1 MISRLSYI
9 LIELR
14 PSPDIFPIIAPQQF

>member
-1 MISRLSYI
+1 VFKSHLND

-14 PSPDIFPIIAPQQF
+14 PSPGLI